1 MQKASSTDVA
11 KDADAFSQMLVSSG
25 ALTENALLRARH
37 LQVESGEVLSAI
49 LTKLG
54 LISERQLAEAFSAYL
69 NLPVLKPD
77 DFPDD
82 PILESQINAKFL
94 RWARLIPVSD
104 EADKV
109 VVAMA
114 DPLDGESVEIL
125 QFALQK
131 PIDRRVALSADID
144 AAYQRLYAAP
154 GDESSSAVA
163 NAPVSD
169 DIDRLKD
176 MASEAPVIR
185 LVNQIID
192 GAVEARASDIHIEP
206 EVRTMRL
213 RYRVDGVLQ
222 EMDAPP
228 VHLRNAIISRIKIMA
243 RLNIAERRVAQ
254 DGRIRLSVRG
264 REIDLRVTTSPTLH
278 GESVVMRILDRD
290 NLALDFAELGFDED
304 VLTPFLEVLH
314 RPNGILLVTG
324 PTGSGKTTTLYAS
337 LLNLNTPEKKILT
350 IEDPVEYQLEG
361 INQHQVKAQVGLTF
375 ASALRSFLRQD
386 PDIMMVG
393 EVRDQET
400 AQIAVQA
407 ALTGHMLLSTLHTNN
422 AASAVTRLL
431 DMGVEDYL
439 LTTTVNGIL
448 GQRLVRRLCSSCREA
463 YVPGAELCERLQITE
478 MDKVLYRSVGCP
490 QCGGTGYLGRTMI
503 VEFLPL
509 TEEIRALVLKH
520 AAAQEIEQ
528 VAIKNGMRTLAGHGL
543 SKVMA
548 GVTSLE
554 EVFRVVGRV

>member
-69 NLPVLKPD
+69 NLPVLKPE
-77 DFPDD
+77 DFPDN

-154 GDESSSAVA
+154 GDESSSSVA

-222 EMDAPP
+222 EMNAPP
-228 VHLRNAIISRIKIMA
+228 VHLRSAIISRIKIMA

-400 AQIAVQA
+400 ARIAVQA

-448 GQRLVRRLCSSCREA
+448 GQRLVRRLCSSCREP

-528 VAIKNGMRTLAGHGL
+528 VAIKNGMRTLSGHGL
-543 SKVMA
+543 SKVMT

-554 EVFRVVGRV
+554 EVFRVVGRM

>member
-69 NLPVLKPD
+69 NLPVLKPE

-104 EADKV
+104 EGDKV
-109 VVAMA
+109 VIAMA

-222 EMDAPP
+222 EMNAPP
-228 VHLRNAIISRIKIMA
+228 VHLRGAIISRIKIMA

-304 VLTPFLEVLH
+304 VLAPFLEVLH

-400 AQIAVQA
+400 ARIAVQA

-448 GQRLVRRLCSSCREA
+448 GQRLVRRLCSSCREP

-528 VAIKNGMRTLAGHGL
+528 VAIKNGMRTLSGHGL
-543 SKVMA
+543 SKVMT

-554 EVFRVVGRV
+554 EVFRVVGRM